1 MRQGKWTRILGDP
14 ATPEGRQRRMFL
26 RITGAVVAS
35 IVVVVI
41 AWQVSSL
48 LGGGPASGL
57 KTYEDSKNHF
67 SLQYPASW
75 QRGKPATASSA
86 AVTIFDPAG
95 TKISSGYVDQILVY
109 VTQAGSSSVQA
120 PTDAVVAD
128 LLTQFKT
135 RGAPDAKL
143 SSPLRQTTIG
153 GAGGWTWTFSFT
165 MESVPVSFAEY
176 WLLSNGT
183 VYLVGIKAADKQWPA
198 DKPDFDAVIASFR
211 TGD

>member
-1 MRQGKWTRILGDP
+1 LAAR
-14 ATPEGRQRRMFL
+14 
-26 RITGAVVAS
+26 
-35 IVVVVI
+35 
-41 AWQVSSL
+41 
-48 LGGGPASGL
+48 
-57 KTYEDSKNHF
+57 
-67 SLQYPASW
+67 
-75 QRGKPATASSA
+75 KPATASSA

-109 VTQAGSSSVQA
+109 VTQAGSGSVQA

-165 MESVPVSFAEY
+165 LESVPVSFAEY
-176 WLLSNGT
+176 WLLSNGA
-183 VYLVGIKAADKQWPA
+183 VYLIGIKAADKHWPA
-198 DKPDFDAVIASFR
+198 DKPTFDAVLASFH
-211 TGD
+211 TAE